1 MPLTTFGDEFKK
13 IQNSLGL
20 TNEEL
25 AERVYGEGSSNT
37 SVVSKLRGYVYG
49 REPTNG
55 GKPWN
60 PKPNTLKRFFE
71 AMGLPYHEQVY
82 LYGLAGM
89 IPKYGALL
97 RTDVKKVLDKMV
109 PRIESHPYPAY
120 VLDLNHFRFWVVN
133 GAVAHLVGGEERL
146 NVLKNCSVFDLVFS
160 SKWGFTEIIAPETL
174 KALQE
179 SQVRRFKLIN
189 LLARHEPFY
198 MSYPERL
205 KETLDTEEYKVF
217 EDCWNRSSLD
227 DVPLNVNL
235 VLNLKGH
242 KLSLNV
248 QSEPVY
254 QLGFK
259 DFFTFIR
266 YYPLDSDNEA
276 AARKFFDGCEK
287 KAISIWEMEGATAA
301 ELLGLC

>member
-1 MPLTTFGDEFKK
+1 
-13 IQNSLGL
+13 
-20 TNEEL
+20 
-25 AERVYGEGSSNT
+25 
-37 SVVSKLRGYVYG
+37 
-49 REPTNG
+49 
-55 GKPWN
+55 
-60 PKPNTLKRFFE
+60 
-71 AMGLPYHEQVY
+71 
-82 LYGLAGM
+82 M

-97 RTDVKKVLDKMV
+97 RTDVKKVLDALA
-109 PRIESHPYPAY
+109 PRIASHPYPAC

-205 KETLDTEEYKVF
+205 KETLDPAEYKVF
-217 EDCWNRSSLD
+217 EDCWDRSSPD
-227 DVPLNVNL
+227 DVPLDINL
-235 VLNLKGH
+235 VLDLKGH

-259 DFFTFIR
+259 DFFALIR